1 MPSGPK
7 SALTN
12 HQKVCVETNKPLMAT
27 GKKRKGHPHA
37 EQLIYEEKEKSEKNK
52 IVVMLELSFFEFLQ
66 KIEKSLLKWA
76 FCVHLEKQH
85 PSHTS

>member
-1 MPSGPK
+1 MPNK
-7 SALTN
+7 SYT
-12 HQKVCVETNKPLMAT
+12 
-27 GKKRKGHPHA
+27 KKRK
-37 EQLIYEEKEKSEKNK
+37 NK
-52 IVVMLELSFFEFLQ
+52 KKVVMLELSFFEFLQ